1 VAPLWPLESFVA
13 VNPFLGMGELPFAEA
28 ADRMGKVAAARLT
41 MPRAFYRRAIEQGRI
56 RTPDLAAALG
66 EAPPH
71 PQLPRDV
78 KALKASLWADAFAR
92 EPSAMPTVAAVAAEV
107 SDRPWR
113 DFVVERIC
121 DWAGAHFGSAQA
133 AWPSPFRHLPAY
145 EAWRREARVDRGPG
159 LLGLT
164 DFGAKVDALPD
175 TAQELIELS
184 ARRLGVHPGGLS
196 LYFHRLLMT
205 VGGWA
210 GHARYRAFQAQLR
223 DGSDDAPLQ
232 LLAIL
237 LSWELILLELDG
249 SAGDRQ
255 GDGEGEVER
264 AWKRARDGYAFAGAS
279 PRPDV
284 ALLVDT
290 VLQTAFERAYQRE
303 MAGRLA
309 TATPAAS
316 TAPSLVQAVFCIDVR
331 SEVYRRALEEVAPC
345 CETLGFAGFFGFPIE
360 HLPLGARSG
369 SDQCPALLAPG
380 FRIRQ
385 TTGDGDADL
394 IAQRQNR
401 MSAKAAW
408 KAFKTHAGACFG
420 FVEAAGLGY
429 AVRLFSDCMGLSRPV
444 DHPRHAGLTAAQRAR
459 LQPQLEPSL
468 GDGRP
473 LGMGEQERIDTA
485 ESALRG
491 MSLTSDFAR
500 LVLLVGHGST
510 TVNNPHAAGLHCG
523 ACGGHAGDENAR
535 VAAAVLQDP
544 AVREGLSAR
553 GIHIPDDTCFVA
565 ALHDTTSDEITLF
578 DVERLPTGHRA
589 DVERL
594 RQWLREASART
605 RRERAR
611 LLGPQ
616 AVASPDRAIPARG
629 RDWSQVRPEWGLA
642 GCAAF
647 IAAPRARTR
656 GLSLQGRSFLHSY
669 DWRTDEGFAVLETV
683 LTAPLVVASWIN
695 LQYYASTVDNRVFGA
710 GNKTLHNVDGGVGVV
725 EGTAGD
731 LRSGLPVQSLHDGQ
745 RLVHEPLRLSAYIE
759 APREAIDG
767 VLQRHDGLRQL
778 VEHGWLS
785 LLCLDELGRVS
796 HRSLG
801 PGQWRAVIDP
811 NAAQPV
817 TDISARL
824 D

>member
-13 VNPFLGMGELPFAEA
+13 VNPFLGMTELPFAEV
-28 ADRMGKVAAARLT
+28 ADRMGKVAGARLT

-56 RTPDLAAALG
+56 RSGDLAAALA

-78 KALKASLWADAFAR
+78 EALEASLWAEPAAR
-92 EPSAMPTVAAVAAEV
+92 EPRAMPTVATVAAEV
-107 SDRPWR
+107 SGRPWQ
-113 DFVVERIC
+113 DFIIERVC
-121 DWAGAHFGSAQA
+121 DWAGAHFGAAQA
-133 AWPSPFRHLPAY
+133 AWQSPFRHLPPY
-145 EAWRREARVDRGPG
+145 QAWRREARLDRGPR
-159 LLGLT
+159 LLGLR
-164 DFGAKVDALPD
+164 DFGRRVDALPE
-175 TAQELIELS
+175 TAPELIELS
-184 ARRLGVHPGGLS
+184 ARRLGVHPGGLT
-196 LYFHRLLMT
+196 LYFHRLLMA

-232 LLAIL
+232 LLAVL
-237 LSWELILLELDG
+237 LSWELILLDLDS
-249 SAGDRQ
+249 SADDVKGPVAQ
-255 GDGEGEVER
+255 
-264 AWKRARDGYAFAGAS
+264 AWKRARDGYAFAGSAS
-279 PRPDV
+279 RPDA
-284 ALLVDT
+284 ALLVDA

-303 MAGRLA
+303 LAGRLA
-309 TATPAAS
+309 ASAGVAAS
-316 TAPSLVQAVFCIDVR
+316 TANPLVQAVFCIDVR
-331 SEVYRRALEEVAPC
+331 SEVYRRALEDVAPS

-380 FRIRQ
+380 FRVRQ
-385 TTGDGDADL
+385 TTGSGDADM
-394 IAQRQNR
+394 IALRQSR
-401 MSAKAAW
+401 MSTKAAW
-408 KAFKTHAGACFG
+408 KAFKTHAGSCFG

-429 AVRLFSDCMGLSRPV
+429 AARLFSDCMGLSRPV
-444 DHPRHAGLTAAQRAR
+444 DDPRHAGLTLGQRAR

-468 GDGRP
+468 GEGQSF
-473 LGMGEQERIDTA
+473 GMGEQERIDTA

-491 MSLTSDFAR
+491 MSLTTDFAR

-544 AVREGLSAR
+544 AVRAGLGAR

-578 DVERLPTGHRA
+578 DVELLPTGHRA

-594 RQWLREASART
+594 RGWLREASART
-605 RRERAR
+605 RNERSQ
-611 LLGPQ
+611 LLGVQ
-616 AVASPDRAIPARG
+616 AAASPDRAIPARG

-642 GCAAF
+642 GCASF
-647 IAAPRARTR
+647 IAASRSRTR
-656 GLSLQGRSFLHSY
+656 GMSLQGRAFLHSY
-669 DWRTDEGFAVLETV
+669 DWREDEGFAVLETV

-731 LRSGLPVQSLHDGQ
+731 LRPGLPVQSLHDGQ
-745 RLVHEPLRLSAYIE
+745 RLVHEPLRLSAYVE
-759 APREAIDG
+759 APRDAIDA
-767 VLQRHDGLRQL
+767 VLERHEGLRQL
-778 VEHGWLS
+778 VEHGWVS
-785 LLCLDELGRVS
+785 LFCLDDMGRVS

-801 PGQWRAVIDP
+801 PGHWRVMAD
-811 NAAQPV
+811 AGEAQPV
-817 TDISARL
+817 THISARL